1 MTTKAD
7 YYDLLSVQR
16 NATPEEIKKAF
27 RRLAL
32 RYHPDRNKSPD
43 AEDRFKEI
51 NEAYEVLSDPDK
63 RAAYDRFG
71 HAGTAGG
78 GYGRGF
84 EGMGGFGGFGD
95 IFEAFFGSNAG
106 AKSGPQRGA
115 DIHNTVTIS
124 FEDAVFGTE
133 RNVEVQR
140 TEVCKTCRGSK
151 AEPGTE
157 VVTCSTCNGSGS
169 VRRVQQNLFG
179 QFVNV
184 TACDQC
190 RGEGRVVP
198 TPCGQCRGVGRT
210 KMFRKI
216 AVQIPAGVEDGT
228 QVRLTREGDAGTR
241 GGAPGNLYVTVKVQ
255 RHEYF
260 SRDGDEVVLEYSVN
274 FAQAAI
280 GDEVEV
286 PTIDGIVMLKV
297 PSGIQTGTALRLKGR
312 GAYRLRGGGRGDQI
326 VNVNVRTPDSL
337 NKGEEELFR
346 QLTLTLDRPG
356 VASRNGRGIFAKIRE
371 VFR

>member
-1 MTTKAD
+1 MTTKTD
-7 YYDLLSVQR
+7 YYELLSVPRSASQ
-16 NATPEEIKKAF
+16 EEIKKAF

-32 RYHPDRNKSPD
+32 RYHPDRNKNPG
-43 AEDRFKEI
+43 AEAKFKEI

-106 AKSGPQRGA
+106 AKTGPQRGA
-115 DIHNTVTIS
+115 DLHHMTTVS
-124 FEDAVFGTE
+124 FEEAVFGAE
-133 RNVEVQR
+133 RNVDVQR
-140 TEVCKTCRGSK
+140 VEVCKNCRGSR
-151 AEPGTE
+151 AEPGTD
-157 VVTCSTCNGSGS
+157 VSTCSTCNGGGT

-184 TACDQC
+184 TPCDQC
-190 RGEGRVVP
+190 RGEGRVV
-198 TPCGQCRGVGRT
+198 TSPCSQCRGAGRT
-210 KMFRKI
+210 KVYRKI

-228 QVRLTREGDAGTR
+228 QVRLTREGDAGAR
-241 GGAPGNLYVTVKVQ
+241 GGAAGNLYVTVKVKN
-255 RHEYF
+255 HDFF
-260 SRDGDEVVLEYSVN
+260 SRDADDVLLDYSVN
-274 FAQAAI
+274 FAQAAL

-286 PTIDGIVMLKV
+286 PTIDGPVMLKI
-297 PSGIQTGTALRLKGR
+297 PSGIQTGTSLRLRGR
-312 GAYRLRGGGRGDQI
+312 GAYRLRGNGRGDQI
-326 VNVNVRTPDSL
+326 VFVNVRTPESL
-337 NKGEEELFR
+337 NKEEEELFQ
-346 QLTLTLDRPG
+346 QLTLTLEKPG
-356 VASRNGRGIFAKIRE
+356 VSGRNGKGIFAKIKE

>member
-115 DIHNTVTIS
+115 DIHDTVTIS

-157 VVTCSTCNGSGS
+157 VATCSTCNGSGS

-210 KMFRKI
+210 KMYRKI

-274 FAQAAI
+274 FAQAAL

-326 VNVNVRTPDSL
+326 VNINVRTPDSL
-337 NKGEEELFR
+337 NKEEEELFR

-356 VASRNGRGIFAKIRE
+356 VSSRNGRGIFAKIRE